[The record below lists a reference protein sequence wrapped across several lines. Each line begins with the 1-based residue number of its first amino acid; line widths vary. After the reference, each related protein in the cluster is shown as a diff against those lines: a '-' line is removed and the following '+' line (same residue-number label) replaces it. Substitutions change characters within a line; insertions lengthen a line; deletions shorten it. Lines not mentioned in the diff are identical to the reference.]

1 VKCYSGVGDLA
12 QYNVLKSIIAEQ
24 IGQSEQVL
32 AHHFDPQR
40 TPEDRVS
47 CRRPNSFTLYTL

>member
-47 CRRPNSFTLYTL
+47 CRRPNSFTL